1 MQITNRETSKQ
12 VKRRDTTHPHR
23 ELSELVIKLSG
34 IVNLKRTTGIF
45 RAEAI
50 PTSETQKRKKH
61 KQTNRQTEKK
71 NRKFFTQVT

>member
-1 MQITNRETSKQ
+1 MQITNRETFKQ

-23 ELSELVIKLSG
+23 KRLELVIKLSG

-45 RAEAI
+45 RAEVI

-61 KQTNRQTEKK
+61 KQTKRQTKK
-71 NRKFFTQVT
+71 TGNFSPK